1 MLLPVPAGWCRKAIT
16 FTIGFVKRPIGRPPR
31 SEGDSVAV
39 ETVCAIRRLTLNSPD
54 GRNPTRKALAQA
66 LGLRSVATVIER
78 LGVLQRRG
86 LVAYTIGEMR
96 SLVLTAEG
104 ERIAVEAEQARQAV
118 AQSERWE

>member
-1 MLLPVPAGWCRKAIT
+1 MQ
-16 FTIGFVKRPIGRPPR
+16 RPIGRPPR

-39 ETVCAIRRLTLNSPD
+39 ETVCAIRRLTLDGN
-54 GRNPTRKALAQA
+54 GRNPTRKALAAA

-86 LVAYTIGEMR
+86 LVRYVVGEMR
-96 SLVLTAEG
+96 SLSLTSEG
-104 ERIAVEAEQARQAV
+104 ERIAVEAEQARQFV